1 MERVFFYQKTFLP
14 LEIGDD
20 ITIFEMLHI
29 FLQQMH
35 LVHWNTKYGL
45 FSSAVTKPD
54 GLAVIGVFLEV
65 CGHGKTHVELDKLTR

>member
-1 MERVFFYQKTFLP
+1 MSMF
-14 LEIGDD
+14 D
-20 ITIFEMLHI
+20 
-29 FLQQMH
+29 LQLH